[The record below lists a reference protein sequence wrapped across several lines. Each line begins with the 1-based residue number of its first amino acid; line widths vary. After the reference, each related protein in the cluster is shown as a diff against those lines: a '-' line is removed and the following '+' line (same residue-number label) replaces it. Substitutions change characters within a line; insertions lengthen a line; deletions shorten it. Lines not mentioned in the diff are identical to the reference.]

1 MFGTL
6 LTRSCGQ
13 PENSVGEGSGAWDEQ
28 GRRGKEK
35 EEVGVDPAGGGKHS
49 QGVSSEPAP
58 PLQRPGGRDAA
69 RSRSAAPGNAGID
82 VFTNGDTRVT
92 HSGGDS

>member
-1 MFGTL
+1 MGPA
-6 LTRSCGQ
+6 GQ
-13 PENSVGEGSGAWDEQ
+13 KREGKGG
-28 GRRGKEK
+28 GRG
-35 EEVGVDPAGGGKHS
+35 GVDPAGGGKHS
-49 QGVSSEPAP
+49 RGMSSEPAP

-92 HSGGDS
+92 HSGGAS